1 MAPNKVR
8 AINLLSVF
16 DYNLEDRI
24 RMKMKGMIQLQVE
37 TPSGASTVKVNGQM
51 VLKQDRP
58 MIFIPIH
65 DEYWVD
71 PLDVENFEQVST
83 ADIIEKYDMRVERL
97 GFDHGTNIL
106 V

>member
-1 MAPNKVR
+1 
-8 AINLLSVF
+8 
-16 DYNLEDRI
+16 
-24 RMKMKGMIQLQVE
+24 
-37 TPSGASTVKVNGQM
+37 M

-71 PLDVENFEQVST
+71 PLDVANFEQVST

-106 V
+106 VQPYGSAFTSSIDLKLTVPKN